1 MHIYKEQIRIVN
13 GKLNPYVASYTIG
26 RWLYGK
32 CRTRLEID
40 KLEELAKVYQFNLST
55 VAEKFHKIQT
65 KISSETMK
73 NIAETVFNKFEE
85 EAYLEESEN
94 AELPNPAEHF
104 YTNEQDLNL
113 DILNMIN
120 FQSLI
125 FVITM
130 STKNQVM
137 MNPVMK
143 MMKMMNMM

>member
-26 RWLYGK
+26 WLYGK

-40 KLEELAKVYQFNLST
+40 KLEGLAKVYQFNLST

-85 EAYLEESEN
+85 EAFLEESEN

>member
-1 MHIYKEQIRIVN
+1 
-13 GKLNPYVASYTIG
+13 
-26 RWLYGK
+26 
-32 CRTRLEID
+32 
-40 KLEELAKVYQFNLST
+40 
-55 VAEKFHKIQT
+55 
-65 KISSETMK
+65 MK